1 MAYVLHYIRTGGLIN
16 VLLINGG
23 VLFYADELQNIRVL
37 DKVLG
42 LARGFFGKN
51 LFADGFLVPARQQPL
66 IKEGID
72 LPFQLADTPTGFGT
86 FLFVECPRRLVFYA
100 CKKTIMGPCQLVT
113 HCVTNL
119 EKAVHLPST

>member
-16 VLLINGG
+16 VLLINGS

-42 LARGFFGKN
+42 LARGLFGKN

-72 LPFQLADTPTGFGT
+72 LPFQLANAP
-86 FLFVECPRRLVFYA
+86 
-100 CKKTIMGPCQLVT
+100 PCL
-113 HCVTNL
+113 
-119 EKAVHLPST
+119 